1 MLRSLE
7 HIKGKLNT
15 AVETQHSNIKGF
27 RRNAEEERRIGL
39 KGRIEERKIRNE
51 LRKWKFHGLNLLCKL
66 NINFLLIQY
75 LLNVFMCQAYHPLNH
90 CTNIYWASTMH
101 LTLWQALRIHT
112 KENWMCPLKAILS
125 RMPLLSIV
133 WSSQGAHRW

>member
-51 LRKWKFHGLNLLCKL
+51 LRK
-66 NINFLLIQY
+66 
-75 LLNVFMCQAYHPLNH
+75 
-90 CTNIYWASTMH
+90 
-101 LTLWQALRIHT
+101 
-112 KENWMCPLKAILS
+112 
-125 RMPLLSIV
+125 
-133 WSSQGAHRW
+133 